1 MQLIRI
7 NKDERLSVSQWV
19 IQKIILQDN
28 EKKGSRQAM
37 KEDIITKI
45 LARDNL
51 NEAFKNVKANKGT
64 SGIDDLSIDETAEY
78 IRENKATIVWQL
90 YNRKYQPQPVRRVEI
105 PKPNGGTRK
114 LGIPIVL
121 DRIIQ
126 QAMVQVLAPM
136 FEPYFSEYSYGF
148 RPKRSCQQAVIK
160 ALEYMN
166 DGYIWIVDIDL
177 EKFFDNVPHD
187 RLLRLVSDVVKDG
200 NVVSLVNKFLKA
212 GVMVKGNYE
221 ETKIGTPQG
230 GPLSPLLSNIMLN
243 LLDKELEARNLHFTR
258 YADDTIILVKSEKA
272 ANRVMTSITKFIE
285 NKLKLKVNMTKTK
298 VCTPW
303 DLKYLGFGFC
313 KMKKWECTPHKDSKK
328 KFQRTLKR
336 LTNRSKSKS
345 LDKRFEELNWTIR
358 GWVNY
363 FRISKM
369 KKFLIKTD
377 EHLRARIRVIIWK
390 QWKKPKTQIKN
401 VMKCGYSID
410 EARGLAY
417 CRKGYMFIS
426 HSKIL
431 QNAITKE
438 GLQKPNEKL
447 GRRGLVFAL
456 DYYLA

>member
-1 MQLIRI
+1 M
-7 NKDERLSVSQWV
+7 
-19 IQKIILQDN
+19 LQDN

-45 LARDNL
+45 LDRNNL
-51 NEAFKNVKANKGT
+51 NEAFKNVKANKGA
-64 SGIDDLSIDETAEY
+64 SGIDDLSIEETAEY
-78 IRENKATIVWQL
+78 IRQNKATIVWQL

-136 FEPYFSEYSYGF
+136 FEQYFSEYSYGF
-148 RPKRSCQQAVIK
+148 RPKRSCQQAIIK

-166 DGYIWIVDIDL
+166 DGYEWIVDIDL

-187 RLLRLVSDVVKDG
+187 RLLRLVSDIVKDG

-221 ETKIGTPQG
+221 ETTIGTPQG

-243 LLDKELEARNLHFTR
+243 LLDKELEARNLRFTR

-272 ANRVMTSITKFIE
+272 ANRVMASITKFIE

-303 DLKYLGFGFC
+303 DLKYLGFGFW
-313 KMKKWECTPHKDSKK
+313 KMKKWECIPHKDSKK

-336 LTNRSKSKS
+336 LTNRSKSIS
-345 LDKRFEELNWTIR
+345 LDKRFEELNWAIR

-363 FRISKM
+363 FKIAKM
-369 KKFLIKTD
+369 KTFLKETD
-377 EHLRARIRVIIWK
+377 EHLRARIRAIIWK

-401 VMKCGYSID
+401 LVKCGFSLD
-410 EARGLAY
+410 NARGLAY
-417 CRKGYMFIS
+417 CRRGYTFVA
-426 HSKIL
+426 HSQIL
-431 QNAITKE
+431 QKAISKE
-438 GLQKPNEKL
+438 RLQNQNKKL

>member
-1 MQLIRI
+1 M
-7 NKDERLSVSQWV
+7 
-19 IQKIILQDN
+19 LQDN

-45 LARDNL
+45 LDRNNL
-51 NEAFKNVKANKGT
+51 NEAFKSVKANKGA
-64 SGIDDLSIDETAEY
+64 SGIDDLSIEETAEY
-78 IRENKATIVWQL
+78 IRQNKATIVWQL

-136 FEPYFSEYSYGF
+136 FESYFSEYSYGF
-148 RPKRSCQQAVIK
+148 RPKRSCQQAIIK

-166 DGYIWIVDIDL
+166 DGYEWVVDIDL

-212 GVMVKGNYE
+212 GVMVEDKYE
-221 ETKIGTPQG
+221 ETTIGTPQG

-243 LLDKELEARNLHFTR
+243 LLDKEIEARNLHFTR

-272 ANRVMTSITKFIE
+272 ANRVMTSIT
-285 NKLKLKVNMTKTK
+285 
-298 VCTPW
+298 
-303 DLKYLGFGFC
+303 
-313 KMKKWECTPHKDSKK
+313 PHKDSKK

-336 LTNRSKSKS
+336 LTNRSKSIS
-345 LDKRFEELNWTIR
+345 LDRRFEELNWAIR

-363 FRISKM
+363 FKIAKM
-369 KKFLIKTD
+369 KTFLKETD
-377 EHLRARIRVIIWK
+377 EHLRARISLCPRLLFSLK
-390 QWKKPKTQIKN
+390 QN
-401 VMKCGYSID
+401 
-410 EARGLAY
+410 L
-417 CRKGYMFIS
+417 
-426 HSKIL
+426 
-431 QNAITKE
+431 
-438 GLQKPNEKL
+438 
-447 GRRGLVFAL
+447 
-456 DYYLA
+456 

>member
-1 MQLIRI
+1 
-7 NKDERLSVSQWV
+7 
-19 IQKIILQDN
+19 
-28 EKKGSRQAM
+28 M
-37 KEDIITKI
+37 KEDIITRI
-45 LARDNL
+45 LDRNNL
-51 NEAFKNVKANKGT
+51 NEAFKNVKANKGA
-64 SGIDDLSIDETAEY
+64 SGIDDLSIEETAEY
-78 IRENKATIVWQL
+78 IRQNKATIVWQL

-148 RPKRSCQQAVIK
+148 RPKRSCQQAIIK

-166 DGYIWIVDIDL
+166 DGYEWIVDIDL

-221 ETKIGTPQG
+221 ETTIGTPQG

-243 LLDKELEARNLHFTR
+243 LLDKELEARNLRFTR

-285 NKLKLKVNMTKTK
+285 NKLELKVNMTKTK

-336 LTNRSKSKS
+336 LTNRSKSIS
-345 LDKRFEELNWTIR
+345 LDRRFEELN
-358 GWVNY
+358 
-363 FRISKM
+363 
-369 KKFLIKTD
+369 
-377 EHLRARIRVIIWK
+377 RAIIWK

-401 VMKCGYSID
+401 LVKCGFSLD
-410 EARGLAY
+410 NARGLAY
-417 CRKGYMFIS
+417 CRRGYTFVA
-426 HSKIL
+426 HSQIL
-431 QNAITKE
+431 QMAISKE
-438 GLQKPNEKL
+438 RLEKPNKKTRTQRISFCPRL
-447 GRRGLVFAL
+447 LFSL
-456 DYYLA
+456 KQNL

>member
-1 MQLIRI
+1 MM
-7 NKDERLSVSQWV
+7 
-19 IQKIILQDN
+19 LQDN

-37 KEDIITKI
+37 KEDIIAKI
-45 LARDNL
+45 LDRGNL
-51 NEAFKNVKANKGT
+51 NEAFKNVEANKGA
-64 SGIDDLSIDETAEY
+64 SGIDNLSIEETAEY
-78 IRENKATIVWQL
+78 IRQNKATIVWQL
-90 YNRKYQPQPVRRVEI
+90 YNRKYQPQPVCRVEI
-105 PKPNGGTRK
+105 PKSNGGTRK

-121 DRIIQ
+121 DRVIQ
-126 QAMVQVLAPM
+126 QAMVQVLSPM
-136 FEPYFSEYSYGF
+136 IEPYFSENSYGF
-148 RPKRSCQQAVIK
+148 RPKRSCQQAIIK
-160 ALEYMN
+160 VLEYMN
-166 DGYIWIVDIDL
+166 HGYEWIVDIDL

-187 RLLRLVSDVVKDG
+187 RLIRLVSDVVKDG

-221 ETKIGTPQG
+221 ETTIGTPQG

-272 ANRVMTSITKFIE
+272 AKRVMKSITKFIE

-303 DLKYLGFGFC
+303 DSKYLGFGFC

-336 LTNRSKSKS
+336 LTNRSKSTS
-345 LDKRFEELNWTIR
+345 LDRRFEELNWAIR

-369 KKFLIKTD
+369 KSFLKETD
-377 EHLRARIRVIIWK
+377 EHLRARVRMIIWK

-401 VMKCGYSID
+401 LVKCGYSID

-438 GLQKPNEKL
+438 GLQNPNKKL

>member
-1 MQLIRI
+1 M
-7 NKDERLSVSQWV
+7 
-19 IQKIILQDN
+19 LQDN

-37 KEDIITKI
+37 SEDIITKI
-45 LARDNL
+45 LERNNL
-51 NEAFKNVKANKGT
+51 NEAFKNVKVNKGAC
-64 SGIDDLSIDETAEY
+64 GIDDLSSEETAEY

-105 PKPNGGTRK
+105 PKPNGGVRK

-121 DRIIQ
+121 ERVIQ
-126 QAMVQVLAPM
+126 QAMVQVMSPM
-136 FEPYFSEYSYGF
+136 CEPYFSEYSYGF
-148 RPKRSCQQAVIK
+148 RPKRSCQQAIIK

-166 DGYIWIVDIDL
+166 DGYDWIVDIDL

-187 RLLRLVSDVVKDG
+187 KLLRLVSDVVKDG

-212 GVMVKGNYE
+212 GVMVKDNYE
-221 ETKIGTPQG
+221 KTEIGTPQG

-272 ANRVMTSITKFIE
+272 ANRVMASITKFIE

-298 VCTPW
+298 VCRPN
-303 DLKYLGFGFC
+303 DMKYLGFGFY
-313 KMKKWECTPHKDSKK
+313 KAKQWECIPHKDSKL
-328 KFQRTLKR
+328 KFKITLKR
-336 LTNRSKSKS
+336 LTNRSKSIS

-369 KKFLIKTD
+369 KAFLKETD
-377 EHLRARIRVIIWK
+377 EHLRARIRMIIWK
-390 QWKKPKTQIKN
+390 QWKKAKTQVKN
-401 VMKCGYSID
+401 LVKCGYSID

-417 CRKGYMFIS
+417 CRKGYMFIA
-426 HSKIL
+426 HSKTL
-431 QNAITKE
+431 QNAITKK
-438 GLQKPNEKL
+438 GLENPNKKL